1 MGRIMHRTSRAPTGV
16 AGVRLPGLLP
26 IYSRLFH
33 LGLCQ
38 TQGKPETDRRET
50 YALKN
55 TQEEGVI
62 PKERSSCLCSSPLWQ
77 RSSGP
82 SCGLPA
88 VTSAGQPRA
97 PAGQRVDRGEK
108 WLYFSYTLEVVE
120 EFGCSAWSAV

>member
-1 MGRIMHRTSRAPTGV
+1 LFAPILALPVPENHYHPLTLSSQQQRQKTLETIV
-16 AGVRLPGLLP
+16 AILLELAERQPVLFRLPGLLP

-97 PAGQRVDRGEK
+97 
-108 WLYFSYTLEVVE
+108 
-120 EFGCSAWSAV
+120 